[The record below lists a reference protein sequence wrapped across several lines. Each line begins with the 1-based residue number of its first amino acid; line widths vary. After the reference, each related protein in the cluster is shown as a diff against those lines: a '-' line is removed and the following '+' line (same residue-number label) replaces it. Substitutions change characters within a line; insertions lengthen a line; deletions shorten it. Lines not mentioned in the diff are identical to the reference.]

1 MRALIV
7 CPEAP
12 YPLRGGG
19 PMRTAAMLAYLA
31 RRYETDAIF
40 FREPGAPDPRAA
52 LPAGLIDESVLIE
65 LPRHSKSP
73 FARISRNAIRAA
85 RRVPP
90 LEDRFAGF
98 EREVAAFASRRRYDL
113 CMLEHFWTASYA
125 DTLRPHARRLMLDL
139 HNVESELHQRWS
151 RTTHWPISA
160 LHRRF
165 ARAAAD
171 LERELLPKFDMIL
184 APAAAGNA
192 RVYPNTIPLR
202 DPGNPPKQH
211 RLVFSA
217 NFDYQPNREGVDW
230 FARHV
235 WPKLS
240 RRYPGLTWLLAGRNP
255 PPIGKLQRVE
265 ATGEV
270 DDTLPYLAASRVAI
284 VPILSGSGTRVKIL
298 EAWMAGV
305 PAVSTT
311 IGAEGLPARDRQ
323 HLLIAD
329 DPASFERAIA
339 TILDDSGLADHLA
352 TEGRRIF
359 LEYFTWEAG
368 WKILESSGV

>member
-1 MRALIV
+1 MRALII

-19 PMRTAAMLAYLA
+19 SMRTAAMLGYLA

-40 FREPGAPDPRAA
+40 FREPDMPDPRGA
-52 LPAGLIDESVLIE
+52 LPSGLVADSMLIE

-73 FARISRNAIRAA
+73 LARISRNAIRAA
-85 RRVPP
+85 RQVPP
-90 LEDRFAGF
+90 LEDRFSGF
-98 EREVAAFASRRRYDL
+98 ECEIGAFASRRQYGL

-125 DTLRPHARRLMLDL
+125 DILRPNVGRLMLNL

-151 RTTHWPISA
+151 QTAHWPVSA

-165 ARAAAD
+165 ARAAAEM
-171 LERELLPKFDMIL
+171 ERELLPKFDIVL
-184 APAAAGNA
+184 APAPAGNA
-192 RVYPNTIPLR
+192 HVYPNTIPRR
-202 DPGNPPKQH
+202 DPGNPAKQH

-217 NFDYQPNREGVDW
+217 NFDYQPNREGVEW
-230 FARHV
+230 FACNV
-235 WPKLS
+235 WPRLS
-240 RRYPGLTWLLAGRNP
+240 DRYPGSSWLLAGRNP
-255 PPIGKLQRVE
+255 PPIDKIPRAE

-270 DDTLPYLAASRVAI
+270 DDTLPSIATSQVAI

-298 EAWMAGV
+298 EAWMAAV
-305 PAVSTT
+305 PIVSTT
-311 IGAEGLPARDRQ
+311 LGAEGLPARDGE

-329 DPASFERAIA
+329 DPAGFERAIA
-339 TILDDSGLADHLA
+339 AILDDSTLASHLA
-352 TEGRRIF
+352 SQGRRMF

-368 WKILESSGV
+368 WKILESLGV